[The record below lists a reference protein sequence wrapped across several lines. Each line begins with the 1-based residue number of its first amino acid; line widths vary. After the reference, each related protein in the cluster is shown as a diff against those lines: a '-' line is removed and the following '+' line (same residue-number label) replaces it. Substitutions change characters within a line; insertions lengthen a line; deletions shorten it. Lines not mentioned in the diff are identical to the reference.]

1 MIGPNGAGKS
11 TLLLHLNGILRGS
24 GSVTVFGLPVE
35 PKNLREVR
43 RRVGVVFQDPEDQLF
58 LTSVAQDVAFGP
70 SNMGLDR
77 DDIAERVA
85 DALAAVGMEGSG
97 ERSSH
102 HLSFGQKKRI
112 AVATVLSMR
121 PDVLV
126 LDEPTSNLD
135 PKSRRRLIDILS
147 GLPVTKIVV
156 THDMTVAYE
165 LCERTRDP
173 RSRGASSPTASP
185 RKCWPT
191 PRCYRRTTWSF
202 LTVSCRPRSSE
213 GVGIRQRR
221 GGSGRSSGITSQRMR
236 YRSTPNPAKK
246 VMRTHITRM
255 MVGSTPKYSASP
267 PHTPAIIF
275 SVRDLC
281 SRFSTLSP
289 LPRTPHGGPDRKGPR
304 AYLSVRSASC
314 SR

>member
-1 MIGPNGAGKS
+1 MERLMDDAAESAKAAWPAPTLGSPAALEIRGLVFAYPDGTRVLEGIDLVIRQGESVAVIGPNGAGKS

-165 LCERTRDP
+165 LCERTVILDQGRIVADGLTEEVLADAALLSAHDLELPHGFVPAALERTSRDP
-173 RSRGASSPTASP
+173 SAA
-185 RKCWPT
+185 
-191 PRCYRRTTWSF
+191 
-202 LTVSCRPRSSE
+202 
-213 GVGIRQRR
+213 
-221 GGSGRSSGITSQRMR
+221 GR
-236 YRSTPNPAKK
+236 
-246 VMRTHITRM
+246 
-255 MVGSTPKYSASP
+255 
-267 PHTPAIIF
+267 
-275 SVRDLC
+275 LW
-281 SRFSTLSP
+281 
-289 LPRTPHGGPDRKGPR
+289 
-304 AYLSVRSASC
+304 
-314 SR
+314 

>member
-1 MIGPNGAGKS
+1 MDDSAESAKAAGRAPTQGPPPALEIRGLVFAYPDGTRALEGIDLVIRQGESVAVIGPNGAGKS

-121 PDVLV
+121 PDLLV

-165 LCERTRDP
+165 LCERTVILDQGRIVAD
-173 RSRGASSPTASP
+173 GPTEEVLADAV
-185 RKCWPT
+185 
-191 PRCYRRTTWSF
+191 
-202 LTVSCRPRSSE
+202 LL
-213 GVGIRQRR
+213 
-221 GGSGRSSGITSQRMR
+221 
-236 YRSTPNPAKK
+236 
-246 VMRTHITRM
+246 
-255 MVGSTPKYSASP
+255 SA
-267 PHTPAIIF
+267 H
-275 SVRDLC
+275 DLE
-281 SRFSTLSP
+281 L
-289 LPRTPHGGPDRKGPR
+289 PHGFVPAALERTSR
-304 AYLSVRSASC
+304 APSAAG
-314 SR
+314 RLW

>member
-1 MIGPNGAGKS
+1 MDDSAEPAKAAGPAPTLGPPPALEIRGLVFAYPDGTRVLEGIDLVIRQGESVAVIGPNGAGKS

-165 LCERTRDP
+165 LCERTVILDQGRIVADGLTEEVLADAVLLSAHDLELPHGFVPAALERTSRDP
-173 RSRGASSPTASP
+173 SAA
-185 RKCWPT
+185 
-191 PRCYRRTTWSF
+191 
-202 LTVSCRPRSSE
+202 
-213 GVGIRQRR
+213 
-221 GGSGRSSGITSQRMR
+221 GR
-236 YRSTPNPAKK
+236 
-246 VMRTHITRM
+246 
-255 MVGSTPKYSASP
+255 
-267 PHTPAIIF
+267 
-275 SVRDLC
+275 LW
-281 SRFSTLSP
+281 
-289 LPRTPHGGPDRKGPR
+289 
-304 AYLSVRSASC
+304 
-314 SR
+314 